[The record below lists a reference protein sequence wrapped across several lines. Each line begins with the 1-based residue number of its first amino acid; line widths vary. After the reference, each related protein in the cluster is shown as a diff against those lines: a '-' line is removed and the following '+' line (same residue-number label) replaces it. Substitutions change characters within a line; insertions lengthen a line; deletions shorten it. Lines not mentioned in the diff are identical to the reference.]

1 MWKAISL
8 SFLVTAGCTSLPTKP
23 EFEASK
29 VVERQDDASE
39 TPKWAKSE
47 TPMSES
53 GGNVM
58 FTSQMTFGG
67 NARTEACFKGAELE
81 ARASILRQI
90 KENLTASGQ
99 LNETDATSDAGVESL
114 TAFLSQGSLS
124 GVKTVHRYYE
134 KREESNADSGER
146 SIKLHCSVQISIK
159 KSDLE
164 RQLQAAI
171 GGGGNKQIHDKLV
184 EAQQQFIE
192 SVGQK
197 DADKLAH

>member
-67 NARTEACFKGAELE
+67 NARTEACFKGAELD
-81 ARASILRQI
+81 ARANILRQI
-90 KENLTASGQ
+90 KESLTASGQ
-99 LNETDATSDAGVESL
+99 LNESDASSDPSVEGL
-114 TAFLSQGSLS
+114 TAFLSQGNLS
-124 GVKTVHRYYE
+124 GVKTVHKYWE
-134 KREESNADSGER
+134 KRQESDADSGER
-146 SIKLHCSVQISIK
+146 VLKLHCSVQISIK
-159 KSDLE
+159 KADLE
-164 RQLQAAI
+164 KQLRLAM
-171 GGGGNKQIHDKLV
+171 GNGGNKEIREKLL
-184 EAQQQFIE
+184 EAQKTFIE
-192 SVGQK
+192 SAGA
-197 DADKLAH
+197 ADSEQIAH